1 MNDEEIKIIENIIN
15 RCSECK
21 FATCENCE
29 ISWNEIKVI
38 KKLLIKYKLYRK
50 QINDAFDREWVH
62 KDKIRKKL
70 GYAIEMEEFYRIN
83 EPDHI
88 LLPIYKEVIRVCKE
102 LLEE

>member
-1 MNDEEIKIIENIIN
+1 MNDEEIKTIENVIN

-38 KKLLIKYKLYRK
+38 KKLLIKYKLQRK
-50 QINDAFDREWVH
+50 QINDAFDRGWIH
-62 KDKIRKKL
+62 KDKIREKIAQLETKSGGNPYYVQLMINVKK
-70 GYAIEMEEFYRIN
+70 N
-83 EPDHI
+83 I
-88 LLPIYKEVIRVCKE
+88 LKK